1 MRQLFR
7 ATDVGVCGETQD
19 TSQHVSTALSVRAL
33 YRKKLYT
40 GGVRDAGDAGDPGA
54 GVARGSKQQL
64 RLDDENKMGSSG
76 GHNEVVKRLTYLY

>member
-54 GVARGSKQQL
+54 PRGSRAREQL

>member
-1 MRQLFR
+1 MFR

-54 GVARGSKQQL
+54 PRGSRAREQL
-64 RLDDENKMGSSG
+64 SDWMTKTKWGPVEDTMKSLRG
-76 GHNEVVKRLTYLY
+76 